1 MKNMKKVLVLLL
13 AVLILATSVISSF
26 AEVTPEVTKAKAGET
41 VEIVFSYDDIPGI
54 SGTFEFTNSALVKG
68 YEITSAPKAAANG
81 TSYAWFAGNGA
92 ATGVKITV
100 KVVIADTVQ
109 PGDKCD
115 VIFTYELS
123 DKDGKLP
130 ATPDYKVDT
139 ATIEIIDS
147 SVSIDYTGLDEQITR
162 YGNLIKDQYT
172 VDSWAVAE
180 AAYEEAMKV
189 RNQSPVT
196 QTEVDHAADALKK
209 AIDNLVP
216 VPSVDYSRL
225 EKLIAD
231 AKSISSLFAEYTED
245 SWNALEVAL
254 AAGEAALNS
263 DSQKVVDEAADN
275 LDAALSGLKRLDYKK
290 LNEQIDAANALK
302 KEDYTADSW
311 TKLEKALADA
321 VTAKTSRV
329 QKVIDDAADALEA
342 AIKALVPVSVPSVDY
357 TELNKQIEIAQGL
370 NKDEYT
376 ADSWAKLEKA
386 LADAIAARES
396 KVQQEVNDAAKALA
410 DAIAALEKK
419 PVVIPVDYTK
429 LEDAIEKALSLK
441 EEDYTPNSWAN
452 LQKALADAIA
462 ARKSNV
468 QSEVDAA
475 MKALNAAIDALVP
488 ATSDSVVS
496 HLWIALA
503 ACVVVLLGVLA
514 LRFRKRTSER

>member
-1 MKNMKKVLVLLL
+1 MSPCLR
-13 AVLILATSVISSF
+13 LI
-26 AEVTPEVTKAKAGET
+26 TP
-41 VEIVFSYDDIPGI
+41 
-54 SGTFEFTNSALVKG
+54 
-68 YEITSAPKAAANG
+68 
-81 TSYAWFAGNGA
+81 
-92 ATGVKITV
+92 
-100 KVVIADTVQ
+100 
-109 PGDKCD
+109 
-115 VIFTYELS
+115 
-123 DKDGKLP
+123 
-130 ATPDYKVDT
+130 
-139 ATIEIIDS
+139 
-147 SVSIDYTGLDEQITR
+147 
-162 YGNLIKDQYT
+162 
-172 VDSWAVAE
+172 
-180 AAYEEAMKV
+180 
-189 RNQSPVT
+189 
-196 QTEVDHAADALKK
+196 
-209 AIDNLVP
+209 
-216 VPSVDYSRL
+216 
-225 EKLIAD
+225 
-231 AKSISSLFAEYTED
+231 KSISSLFAEYTED

-263 DSQKVVDEAADN
+263 DSQKVVNEAADN
-275 LDAALSGLKRLDYKK
+275 LEAALHGLKRLDYKK

-321 VTAKTSRV
+321 VAAKTSRV

-396 KVQQEVNDAAKALA
+396 KVQQEVDDAAKALA

-475 MKALNAAIDALVP
+475 MNALNAAIDALVP